1 MMELT
6 GLIGI
11 TVAIAGSM
19 LLALFMGEA
28 LINLTIRAMHAGVVR
43 ADRTAARMARK
54 PQTAARLR
62 VQRV

>member
-43 ADRTAARMARK
+43 ADRAAAQVAGK
-54 PQTAARLR
+54 PQTAPRLR

>member
-43 ADRTAARMARK
+43 ADRTAAPITRK